1 MFHFTSPGRR
11 AARALLA
18 PASGLVLLAGVV
30 PASAATAPAV
40 RATHGAPALRNLST
54 LRGLRALPGLRDL
67 PGLQGGPAATASTVT
82 LEGGGATVKT
92 SNGTSWTM
100 TMDDSNEVGGL
111 GIGIGRTVTAGGTGD
126 EEHLWTFN
134 SKASSLTFNKTT
146 GDATV
151 VGGSATG
158 KVATIDVTF
167 KATSHKAG
175 TCSTGSETVY
185 TGTLSGE
192 AELVTGL
199 SGGGTVGGKSI
210 SFDGAGF
217 TPEVTVDSDCVVN
230 IDECTASTFF
240 VSGTSA
246 GPIEAVG
253 IDETVSGKLLS
264 EVSDIRELKLSTPK
278 GAMRDDIT
286 LVQAAPLSWDSKTGV
301 LSATSTS
308 SGIVTGSATLSG
320 GKSTTTSFSCTWKG
334 KTYKVTSL
342 ENLTANYA
350 SPAGKAIT
358 AHNAIG
364 GNVAAPTSAKDAG
377 FFVTTVS

>member
-1 MFHFTSPGRR
+1 
-11 AARALLA
+11 
-18 PASGLVLLAGVV
+18 
-30 PASAATAPAV
+30 
-40 RATHGAPALRNLST
+40 
-54 LRGLRALPGLRDL
+54 
-67 PGLQGGPAATASTVT
+67 
-82 LEGGGATVKT
+82 VKT

-100 TMDDSNEVGGL
+100 SLDDSNDVGGL
-111 GIGIGRTVTAGGTGD
+111 GIGIGRTVTAGGAGD

-151 VGGSATG
+151 VGGSSTG

-199 SGGGTVGGKSI
+199 SGGGTVGGKSVTFNLAP
-210 SFDGAGF
+210 S
-217 TPEVTVDSDCVVN
+217 EVTVDSDCVVN
-230 IDECTASTFF
+230 IDECTASTLF

-253 IDETVSGKLLS
+253 ISETESGKPADL
-264 EVSDIRELKLSTPK
+264 VSTIRELKLSTPK

-286 LVQAAPLSWDSKTGV
+286 LVQAAPASWDSKTGV
-301 LSATSTS
+301 LSVTSTS

-358 AHNAIG
+358 AHNSIG
-364 GNVAAPTSAKDAG
+364 GNLAAPTSAKDAG
-377 FFVTTVS
+377 FFITTVS